1 MNSIKDFIIMN
12 LQATKIELIEM
23 LINTKKPNVL
33 KKIKEI
39 LVAQQNG
46 LTSEDYKIIDARRVN
61 HLNGMSESFSWKEAS
76 IRTKRSHQEYRHC
89 EERRSLNNRLLRS
102 SQ

>member
-1 MNSIKDFIIMN
+1 MN

-23 LINTKKPNVL
+23 LINTQKPNVL

-46 LTSEDYKIIDARRVN
+46 HIKSSVTS
-61 HLNGMSESFSWKEAS
+61 
-76 IRTKRSHQEYRHC
+76 RSCDE
-89 EERRSLNNRLLRS
+89 
-102 SQ
+102 